1 MKKRTVPALEG
12 NPNVTVVDYGM
23 GNIHSLV
30 SALTYLGAQVE
41 VSAEASKICRSSLI
55 ILPGV
60 GSFPAAMSIIQKRS
74 IDIALRETLENP
86 TSRLLGICL
95 GMQLLGQA
103 STEDGGADGLGIL
116 EFEVQKFGEAEKG
129 SLPLPHIGFNAVFHN
144 SQSSLFKGMGESAD
158 YYFVHEFQ
166 CSVGRSGALESLST
180 YGDIFLAA
188 IEDGQVFGTQ
198 FHPEK
203 SQTNGLRVLS
213 NFLQI

>member
-1 MKKRTVPALEG
+1 MLEA

-30 SALTYLGAQVE
+30 SALRYLGAQVE
-41 VSAEASKICRSSLI
+41 VSAEASKISQSSLV

-60 GSFPAAMSIIQKRS
+60 GSFPAAMSIIRERG
-74 IDIALRETLENP
+74 IDIALRETVENP
-86 TSRLLGICL
+86 SSRLLGICL

-103 STEDGGADGLGIL
+103 SVEDGGADGLGIL
-116 EFEVQKFGEAEKG
+116 EFEVRKFGEAEKG
-129 SLPLPHIGFNAVFHN
+129 SLPLPHIGFNAVSHN
-144 SQSSLFKGMGESAD
+144 SQSSLFREMGSSAD

-166 CSVGRSGALESLST
+166 CVAGKSSALESVST
-180 YGDIFLAA
+180 YGDIFVAA

-213 NFLQI
+213 NFLEIQS